1 MKILIDKE
9 TKVVKYAE
17 ENIMQF
23 ANISVVLDNKNN
35 VKFIINDYNANN
47 SIIEEAENLPEDF
60 IGDKYKFEDG
70 EFVKNEDFIEEE

>member
-9 TKVVKYAE
+9 TKIIKYAE

-47 SIIEEAENLPEDF
+47 SIIEEVEKLPKDYV
-60 IGDKYKFEDG
+60 GDKYKFEDE
-70 EFVKNEDFIEEE
+70 EFIENENYIEEE